1 MKKIGTIILVNF
13 LSVMAFSQPINMT
26 FRSNLPYPGID
37 LSNIWGYVDSL
48 GNEYALVGT
57 ETGMSIVNVT
67 NPNAPVEVFTVAGTT
82 SIWREIKTHGKYA
95 YVTTEGGTLGLQIVN
110 LSNLPASISS
120 KYYKGDGAINGLLNK
135 AHALHIDNG
144 YCYLYGSNLFSGAA
158 VILNLNDPWN
168 PTYSGN
174 TSAVGATS
182 NYIHDGCVFNDTL
195 WGSHIYGG
203 YFSAINVANKTA
215 PVLLQTN
222 NTPTNFTHN
231 TWLSDNHRTLFTTD
245 ETSNS
250 YLAAYDVSDVNNI
263 ALLDKIQST
272 PGNGAIVHNTYI
284 KNDFAV
290 TSYYTEG
297 VIVVDA
303 ARPANLIKVGHYDT
317 SPAYSGNGFNGC
329 WGVYP
334 YLPSGN
340 IIASDI
346 QNGLYVLTPN
356 YVRGCYLEGSV
367 TSSYTGLPIL
377 GANIS
382 VTAIGINESTDASGN
397 YKSGTHL
404 AGTYTVTVTK
414 SGYTTKTVNVV
425 LSNGVLTTLNVALDL
440 PGIKITGKV
449 KDQNT
454 SIGIQNAN
462 VLLQNLSNSYS
473 AVADVFGNFSIAN
486 VAPGN
491 YQVAYGKWGF
501 VTKCATST
509 LDANNNLLQEN
520 LTPGFADDFTF
531 NFGWLVQSSA
541 SQGAWVRDKP
551 VGTTYAM
558 ANDANPGSD
567 VANDCFES
575 CYVTG
580 NGGGSYNFDDVDSG
594 YTKLTSPKIDFTLYN
609 DPVINYSRWFFAESG
624 SKDTL
629 IVRLIKGNNKVILEQ
644 VHRNS
649 PGNSTWVNKSFRLLD
664 YMNKNKN
671 TKLSFYLRDKGLE
684 HALES
689 GVDHFYISEN
699 TVPPVS
705 TTNVSEY
712 ANNLAATVSPNPFME
727 FITFHLKVSGACNFD
742 VRDVTGRLINSQTI
756 TSENG
761 NYQINYSTL
770 NSGVY
775 FIQVHNSNGSTIV
788 RVIKQ

>member
-1 MKKIGTIILVNF
+1 MKKICTLF
-13 LSVMAFSQPINMT
+13 LFNLLAFAAYTQPLNMT
-26 FRSNLPYPGID
+26 FRSNLPYPGKA
-37 LSNIWGYVDSL
+37 LANIWGYVDSL

-57 ETGMSIVNVT
+57 QTGMSIVNVT
-67 NPNAPVEVFTVAGTT
+67 NPTAPVEVFTVAGTA
-82 SIWREIKTHGKYA
+82 SIWREIKTFGKYA
-95 YVTTEGGTLGLQIVN
+95 YVTTEGGSLGLQIVN
-110 LSNLPASISS
+110 LSNLPSSIST
-120 KYYKGDGAINGLLNK
+120 KYYKGDGAINNLLNK
-135 AHALHIDNG
+135 AHSLHIDNG

-174 TSAVGATS
+174 TSNVGVSS

-245 ETSNS
+245 ENSNS

-263 ALLDKIQST
+263 TLLDKIQST

-284 KNDFAV
+284 HNDFAV

-303 ARPANLIKVGHYDT
+303 ARPSNLIKVGHFDT
-317 SPAYSGNGFNGC
+317 SPSYSGNGFNGC

-346 QNGLYVLTPN
+346 ETGLYVLTPN
-356 YVRGCYLEGSV
+356 YVRGCYLEGV
-367 TSSYTGLPIL
+367 ITSSYTGLPIL

-382 VTAIGINESTDASGN
+382 VTAIGINENSDVSGN
-397 YKSGTHL
+397 YKTGTHL
-404 AGTYTVTVTK
+404 YGTYTVTVTK
-414 SGYTTKTVNVV
+414 SGYTTKTISVV
-425 LSNGVLTTLNVALDL
+425 LNNGVVTTLNVALDL
-440 PGIKITGKV
+440 PGITINGKV
-449 KDQNT
+449 KEQNT
-454 SIGIQNAN
+454 GNPIAN
-462 VLLQNLSNSYS
+462 VNFLVKS
-473 AVADVFGNFSIAN
+473 ANNTYAGVADALGFFSISN

-491 YQVAYGKWGF
+491 YQLAYGKWGYI
-501 VTKCATST
+501 TKCATVT
-509 LDANNNLLQEN
+509 LDNVNNTLQDQ
-520 LTPGFADDFTF
+520 LYKGIADDFTF
-531 NFGWLVQSSA
+531 NFGWMVQSSA
-541 SQGAWVRDKP
+541 TQGAWVRDKP
-551 VGTTYAM
+551 VGTTYAV
-558 ANDANPGSD
+558 ANDANPAND

-609 DPVINYSRWFFAESG
+609 DPVINYSRWFFAAPG

-629 IVRLIKGNNKVILEQ
+629 IVRIIKGSNKVILEK

-649 PGNSTWVNKSFRLLD
+649 PNNSTWVNKSFRLLD
-664 YMNKNKN
+664 YMGKNKN
-671 TKLSFYLRDKGLE
+671 IKLSFYVRDKGVE

-689 GVDHFYISEN
+689 GVDNFFISEN
-699 TVPPVS
+699 TVPPIS
-705 TTNVSEY
+705 TAKVSEY
-712 ANNLAATVSPNPFME
+712 ANSLEATVYPNPFAD
-727 FITFHLKVSGACNFD
+727 FITFNLKENGAVIFD
-742 VRDVTGRLINSQTI
+742 VRDVMGRLISTQII

-761 NYQINYSTL
+761 NYQLNYAAL

-775 FIQVHNSNGSTIV
+775 FIQAHTSDASTIV